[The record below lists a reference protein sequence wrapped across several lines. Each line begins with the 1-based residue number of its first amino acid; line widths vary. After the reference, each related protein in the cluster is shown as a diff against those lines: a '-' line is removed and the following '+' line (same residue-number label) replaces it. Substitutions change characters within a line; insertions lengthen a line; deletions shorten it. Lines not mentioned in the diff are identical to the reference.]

1 MKRTV
6 VILICILLSGIKVSA
21 QKNFLDINYVE
32 VSGTAKMEVAPDRI
46 YLRIII
52 NEADSKGKTAIHN
65 QEQSMISVLKAI
77 QGINIEEDLT
87 MKDLESQFKY
97 RKILDNQIYLSKI
110 YELIVKN
117 GKTASEVI
125 TKLEKAGISSVTL
138 FKVDHSQI
146 EQFRKTTLENA
157 VKEAKAKAF
166 SLAES
171 IGQSIGK
178 AIHINE
184 RQIYS
189 PNRSELYLAKSAAY
203 DRASEEY
210 SSEIEFSK
218 IKIEATVDA
227 KFELK

>member
-1 MKRTV
+1 M
-6 VILICILLSGIKVSA
+6 IVSA
-21 QKNFLDINYVE
+21 QQKNFLDINYVE
-32 VSGTAKMEVAPDRI
+32 VVGTAKMEVAPDRI

-52 NEADSKGKTAIHN
+52 NEADSKGKIAVHN
-65 QEQSMISVLKAI
+65 QEQNMITVLKTI
-77 QGINIEEDLT
+77 QGVNIEEDLT

-97 RKILDNQIYLSKI
+97 RRILDNQIYLSKV

-138 FKVDHSQI
+138 IKVDHSQI
-146 EQFRKTTLENA
+146 EQFRKTVLENA
-157 VKEAKAKAF
+157 IKEAKAKAS

-184 RQIYS
+184 RQIYT

-203 DRASEEY
+203 DKANEEY

-218 IKIEATVDA
+218 IKIEAAVDA